1 MSVST
6 RRCRAVPR
14 EHIPGWD
21 GRFPRVE
28 LSASGRSETCGRSG
42 IGWSTILARATRKS
56 ALRTTIPTEPEHARP
71 VTYKTLKTLFVLV
84 SIAQVTAVSAIL
96 WWMARLLG
104 H

>member
-1 MSVST
+1 
-6 RRCRAVPR
+6 
-14 EHIPGWD
+14 
-21 GRFPRVE
+21 
-28 LSASGRSETCGRSG
+28 
-42 IGWSTILARATRKS
+42 
-56 ALRTTIPTEPEHARP
+56 